1 MFLMKNTKDYK
12 KVEDLAHSVGVQVS
26 PNGHEVLNVFPFKD
40 SKMLNKLIRI
50 RDESE
55 YTIKALGDN
64 RNEDA
69 SKSLAGLLL
78 WSFIC
83 DIDNFYFL
91 MKRDQKSLGNFTI
104 VLFILV
110 IFLIGVLLV

>member
-1 MFLMKNTKDYK
+1 MFSVKDTEDYK
-12 KVEDLAHSVGVQVS
+12 KIKELAHSVGVQVS
-26 PNGHEVLNVFPFKD
+26 LNGHEVLNIFPFKD
-40 SKMLNKLIRI
+40 SKMLNKLVRI

-55 YTIKALGDN
+55 YTIRAVGDN

-69 SKSLAGLLL
+69 CKSLAGLLL

-91 MKRDQKSLGNFTI
+91 MKKDQKTLAN
-104 VLFILV
+104 VALCLFALV
-110 IFLIGVLLV
+110 ILLIGVIIV